1 MGSPSWDASKTRKP
15 IFCSS
20 QRGGRLQ
27 HQLSPTPPPLHRP
40 HPSLPFGW
48 VGKVFPFPKPTR
60 KDQNTPG
67 REPHFSLQLTS
78 SLSVNT
84 SEGLAGSRQRV
95 LSGAWG
101 GVSGLRKAGE
111 CSWQSIASPGSMGE
125 EGDWTTTGGKV
136 GEGEQQLQE
145 VGLSEGAGIYQA
157 PATGSP
163 RMPGVCLVSGRSEYQ
178 PLMIHPGPSC
188 QPSLS

>member
-1 MGSPSWDASKTRKP
+1 MGSPSWGASKTRRP

-27 HQLSPTPPPLHRP
+27 HQLSPTHPPHALHP
-40 HPSLPFGW
+40 CLPFGW

-84 SEGLAGSRQRV
+84 SEGLAGSQRRV
-95 LSGAWG
+95 LSGAWR

-111 CSWQSIASPGSMGE
+111 CSWQFIFPWLCSM
-125 EGDWTTTGGKV
+125 
-136 GEGEQQLQE
+136 
-145 VGLSEGAGIYQA
+145 LSGA
-157 PATGSP
+157 
-163 RMPGVCLVSGRSEYQ
+163 
-178 PLMIHPGPSC
+178 
-188 QPSLS
+188 SLSCSLWHQCPAPWEPEVLVLGSLR